1 MTFLQI
7 GFLATGLFLAF
18 GAALWLQP
26 EWLISRLRRKSPD
39 VLYAVE
45 TEKPIVALTID
56 DGPHP
61 EDSQKILEILNG
73 HDAHATFFV
82 ITDHIPGNEAIVQQM
97 VAEGHELGNHLTKD
111 ERSINLS
118 EQAFAHEL
126 IQANEVLSQYMDI
139 RWMRPGSGFY
149 NDTMLETIKEQ
160 GYQCALGSVYPYDPV
175 IGLHW
180 FSAYYVL
187 WKIKPGDVI
196 ILHDNGTR
204 GRRTAK
210 ALEIILP
217 KLARRGYQ
225 VVTLS
230 ELMATC
236 SPFPQQ
242 AIQH

>member
-1 MTFLQI
+1 MTALQI
-7 GFLATGLFLAF
+7 GVITVSILILF
-18 GAALWLQP
+18 GVMLWLQP
-26 EWLISRLRRKSPD
+26 EWLIARLRRKSPD
-39 VLYAVE
+39 VLYSIE
-45 TEKPIVALTID
+45 TKERIVALTID
-56 DGPHP
+56 DGPDP
-61 EDSQKILEILNG
+61 VDSPKILEILNG
-73 HDAHATFFV
+73 HKASATFFV
-82 ITDHIPGNEAIVQQM
+82 ITDHIPGNEDIVRRM

-118 EQAFAHEL
+118 EQAFEREL
-126 IQANEVLSQYMDI
+126 IQADEVLSEYMDI

-149 NDTMLETIKEQ
+149 NNAMLDTIKDQ

-175 IGLHW
+175 IGMHW

-204 GRRTAK
+204 GHRTAR

-217 KLARRGYQ
+217 ALDRRGYQ

-230 ELMATC
+230 ELTA
-236 SPFPQQ
+236 
-242 AIQH
+242 

>member
-1 MTFLQI
+1 MTVIQI
-7 GFLATGLFLAF
+7 GFIAVGVLILF
-18 GAALWLQP
+18 GATLWLQP
-26 EWLISRLRRKSPD
+26 EWLIGRLRRKSPD
-39 VLYAVE
+39 VLYSIE
-45 TEKPIVALTID
+45 TKERIVALTID
-56 DGPHP
+56 DGPHA
-61 EDSQKILEILNG
+61 EDSPKILEILNG
-73 HDAHATFFV
+73 HKARATFFV
-82 ITDHIPGNEAIVQQM
+82 ITDHIPGNEEIVQRM

-118 EQAFAHEL
+118 ERAFENDL
-126 IQANEVLSQYMDI
+126 IQADEVLSQYMDI

-149 NDTMLETIKEQ
+149 NESMLDTIKDQ

-175 IGLHW
+175 IGMHW

-204 GRRTAK
+204 GRRTAR

-217 KLARRGYQ
+217 KLERRGYQ

-230 ELMATC
+230 ELTSLHP
-236 SPFPQQ
+236 SPPQED
-242 AIQH
+242 IQH